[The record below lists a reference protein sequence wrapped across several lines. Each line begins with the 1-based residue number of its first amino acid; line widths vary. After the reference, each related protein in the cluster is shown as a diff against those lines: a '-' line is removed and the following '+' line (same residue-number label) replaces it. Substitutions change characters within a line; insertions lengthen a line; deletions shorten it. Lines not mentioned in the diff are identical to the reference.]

1 MSQQAK
7 AYPQASWYRADGY
20 KEVSLGR
27 SIREKEIY
35 QKPRVYPQASCDKAE
50 GYTKKLKL
58 YPKRKIK
65 RKGDTPKEPSVSPS
79 KLGQGGGIPQEA
91 KVVSQEED

>member
-7 AYPQASWYRADGY
+7 AYPQASCDKAEGY

-35 QKPRVYPQASCDKAE
+35 QIKRKGDTPKEHSVSTSKLGQGGGIRH
-50 GYTKKLKL
+50 KLKL

-65 RKGDTPKEPSVSPS
+65 RKGDMPKEHSVSPS
-79 KLGQGGGIPQEA
+79 KL
-91 KVVSQEED
+91 

>member
-1 MSQQAK
+1 LYSKREIKRRGDTSKEHAVSPSKLIQ
-7 AYPQASWYRADGY
+7 SGGGY

-35 QKPRVYPQASCDKAE
+35 QKPRVYPQASCDKAD
-50 GYTKKLKL
+50 GYPKKLKL

-65 RKGDTPKEPSVSPS
+65 RKGDTSKEHAVSPS
-79 KLGQGGGIPQEA
+79 KL
-91 KVVSQEED
+91 